1 MPKKSL
7 LAAVIA
13 ALGVTNTHAFGI
25 GDLLSVGIQ
34 AGGEIVRAAGGE
46 AVDAIKDAMRDP
58 EEEARKEAEKQRK
71 LAEQMQKQIDEIE
84 AMPNLRPLDR
94 ERLVL
99 QLERTWQASQE
110 MQAFVAQ
117 AEAQQKAQRA
127 QTLTMG
133 GMAGVVGQAA
143 INSPSMVMAQADLMV
158 ANPVWRAEQRLHNEA
173 AFRQA
178 DAMVAA
184 GIPQAETQIVLAQA
198 EALGG
203 TELNEVGAGAMI
215 GSAEELAK
223 IKQATGDAALLSAS
237 AGQVDT
243 SSLGGETPTTPAL
256 VDAVAHPEDPIATP
270 ETVKDQIRDVFNPD
284 LGKKVWIEFEDA
296 PAETVA
302 LHKLLQER
310 GHTVAQSRM
319 EADVVY
325 LIQGEFVIP
334 ETKMHKGLS
343 KSAGLVLESLEESIK
358 PPAGK
363 AMGAIEGGVSRFMLA
378 AAGAQAS
385 AAQTEGY
392 RQEVLLVIARQPRDG
407 KETRVSV
414 VRETQGDSL
423 EAAKLVQDAREEL
436 YLTLGMDAMNHR
448 VAAEQSE

>member
-46 AVDAIKDAMRDP
+46 AVDAIKDSMRDP
-58 EEEARKEAEKQRK
+58 EEEARKEAERQRK

-84 AMPNLRPLDR
+84 AMPNLRPIDR

-99 QLERTWQASQE
+99 QLERTWQASKE

-133 GMAGVVGQAA
+133 GMAGVIGQAA
-143 INSPSMVMAQADLMV
+143 MSSPSMVMAQADLMV

-173 AFRQA
+173 AFRQV

-198 EALGG
+198 EVGG
-203 TELNEVGAGAMI
+203 TELSEVGAGAMI

-237 AGQVDT
+237 VGQVDT

-256 VDAVAHPEDPIATP
+256 VDAVAQPEDPIA
-270 ETVKDQIRDVFNPD
+270 VKDQIHDVFSPD

-302 LHKLLQER
+302 LRKLLQER
-310 GHTVAQSRM
+310 GHTVAQTRA
-319 EADVVY
+319 EADAVY
-325 LIQGEFVIP
+325 LIQGEFFIT
-334 ETKMHKGLS
+334 ETKMHKGLV
-343 KSAGLVLESLEESIK
+343 KSAGGILENPEETIE
-358 PPAGK
+358 PPARK
-363 AMGAIEGGVSRFMLA
+363 AMGTIGGGVSKFMLA
-378 AAGAQAS
+378 AAGAQMPPSQA
-385 AAQTEGY
+385 EGY
-392 RQEVLLVIARQPRDG
+392 RQEALLVIARQPRDG

-414 VRETQGDSL
+414 VRETQGDNL
-423 EAAKLVQDAREEL
+423 EAAKLVREAREEL
-436 YLTLGMDAMNHR
+436 YLTLGI
-448 VAAEQSE
+448 